1 MFTAMF
7 PEFRTLPGTEQLL
20 TKYFQNEGNTKSRVY
35 KVLLYRIVQ
44 IEFSIYRT
52 SLVAQTVK
60 RLPTMQETRLQSLDQ
75 EDPLEKEMANRS
87 STPAWKIPWRKEP
100 GGLQSMG
107 LLRVRHD

>member
-20 TKYFQNEGNTKSRVY
+20 TKYFQNEGNTKSRAY

-52 SLVAQTVK
+52 SLVAQMGK
-60 RLPTMQETRLQSLDQ
+60 NLPTMQETWVQSLGW
-75 EDPLEKEMANRS
+75 EAPLEEGMATHS
-87 STPAWKIPWRKEP
+87 CILAWRFPMDR
-100 GGLQSMG
+100 GA
-107 LLRVRHD
+107 